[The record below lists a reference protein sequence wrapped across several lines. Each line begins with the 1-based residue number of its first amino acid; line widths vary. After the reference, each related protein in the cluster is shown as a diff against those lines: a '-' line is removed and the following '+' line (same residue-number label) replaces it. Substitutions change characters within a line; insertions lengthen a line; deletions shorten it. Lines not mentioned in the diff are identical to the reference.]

1 MVVETLAA
9 TALSV
14 LLPYFAKGAEEFAKE
29 AGKAAF
35 AKCGELIQ
43 AIRSK
48 FSGDE
53 EAERALN
60 NFEKK
65 PARYRA
71 TFEDI
76 LNEKL
81 EADETFRSQF
91 SDLLKQL
98 GPDIQVIQKME
109 EGEEVTGIEADKMT
123 SGSAKVDQDIKKGK
137 KVVGAKIKEIGK

>member
-1 MVVETLAA
+1 MPRVQ
-9 TALSV
+9 
-14 LLPYFAKGAEEFAKE
+14 EFAKE

-43 AIRSK
+43 AIYSK

-65 PARYRA
+65 PERYRA

-76 LNEKL
+76 LMRNSKRTRRSHRIQRL
-81 EADETFRSQF
+81 IEATGS
-91 SDLLKQL
+91 
-98 GPDIQVIQKME
+98 DIQVIQKME
-109 EGEEVTGIEADKMT
+109 EGEEVTGIETDKMT
-123 SGSAKVDQDIKKGK
+123 SGSAKVDQDIKKGRKWLGPK
-137 KVVGAKIKEIGK
+137 KKLVSNIQFYI